1 MHVVT
6 ARPGRDSNYKLGGS
20 ASGSQSRKLAADAAF
35 GSSPNSGGSGGATD
49 AAANVPC
56 ALSGDLSGELV
67 PGYAAEH
74 AARAF
79 GIPRIEPVPIAAARP
94 PRRTL
99 VLKSAALPFGEYE
112 EGDQTESIT
121 AGEPA
126 EAMSALH
133 APPTP
138 EVLANSTGDTAK
150 NRVSAPVSD
159 QLTAMLRV
167 PKCREKGAP
176 AGWESGPNRTAAM
189 PSLPSLAESTTTTLT
204 LPAATAQ
211 ALAALSRKPSAQRGL
226 LFVGGALLGGAA
238 VLALW
243 MLPLVGH
250 ALSARGP
257 AAGAGRPADAVAADA
272 SAERLIEQALN
283 ALRSG
288 QNAQAAALLLHYRQG
303 RPAGADPAVE
313 IMLRVLRK
321 EAAAPLPG
329 R

>member
-1 MHVVT
+1 M
-6 ARPGRDSNYKLGGS
+6 
-20 ASGSQSRKLAADAAF
+20 
-35 GSSPNSGGSGGATD
+35 
-49 AAANVPC
+49 PC
-56 ALSGDLSGELV
+56 AASCEVSGDLFGDFLGELA
-67 PGYAAEH
+67 PGYDAEH

-99 VLKSAALPFGEYE
+99 VLKSAALPFEEYPSPKADSGFALALE
-112 EGDQTESIT
+112 DHTESIT

-126 EAMSALH
+126 AAMIALQAPSA
-133 APPTP
+133 PS
-138 EVLANSTGDTAK
+138 VLANSAGDTAK
-150 NRVSAPVSD
+150 NRVSTPVSD

-167 PKCREKGAP
+167 PKCREKEAP
-176 AGWESGPNRTAAM
+176 AGWESGASRTATM

-257 AAGAGRPADAVAADA
+257 STGAGRPAEAVSADA
-272 SAERLIEQALN
+272 SAERLIEQALD
-283 ALRSG
+283 AVRAG
-288 QNAQAAALLLHYRQG
+288 QNAHAAALLLHYRQS
-303 RPAGADPAVE
+303 RTAGADPVVE